1 MSLVVRWFDL
11 VIMRGVGCWCGY
23 FKSRCE
29 CRLWCRTENLM
40 FDTLIGVVVLL
51 AFVLP
56 GFIVAQLAESLSLR
70 YPTPT
75 LVGYAGGLASGCDL
89 ARMEKQ

>member
-1 MSLVVRWFDL
+1 
-11 VIMRGVGCWCGY
+11 
-23 FKSRCE
+23 
-29 CRLWCRTENLM
+29 M

-75 LVGYAGGLASGCDL
+75 LVG
-89 ARMEKQ
+89 

>member
-1 MSLVVRWFDL
+1 
-11 VIMRGVGCWCGY
+11 
-23 FKSRCE
+23 
-29 CRLWCRTENLM
+29 M
-40 FDTLIGVVVLL
+40 FDTLIGVAVLL

-89 ARMEKQ
+89 ARMEKL